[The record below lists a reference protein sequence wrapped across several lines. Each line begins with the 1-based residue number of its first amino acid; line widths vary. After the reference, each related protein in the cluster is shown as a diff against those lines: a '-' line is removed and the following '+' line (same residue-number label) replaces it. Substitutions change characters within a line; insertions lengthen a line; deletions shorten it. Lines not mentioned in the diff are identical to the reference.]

1 VNYVKALL
9 AILAALLVIG
19 HPWAILAAELV
30 VLAVI
35 AAGISRSAGF
45 SLASLPSLR
54 WRNP

>member
-1 VNYVKALL
+1 MNYVKALL

-35 AAGISRSAGF
+35 AAGISHSAGF
-45 SLASLPSLR
+45 SLASLPPLR